1 MNWGGWWWWGGIGRG
16 GTRLPGRKNA
26 VKPRASPHQRPA
38 APAHPIRAIGGRRSG
53 ERRRGESAPRAQ
65 ETSPE
70 DEGRSLPA
78 GGRSADPGQP
88 QPSAGEGWAGLGS
101 ARPQSGPRA
110 AAGSEARQM
119 PAASCTSHAPFSSSA
134 LRPAPV
140 PALFFHAEPGW
151 GEGPTPGAPGRP
163 AAQRGL
169 PAPGALTPSRSAPTC
184 RRPWPA
190 VLRGRRDEPGWRA
203 GGAVGSGPR
212 QRARGP
218 AAGCPVRSGSAA
230 PRWESEPGA
239 PRVAA
244 ALCARGRRSATMW
257 SSPGAESRPAR
268 PARSLSLTR
277 RAPASH
283 PRSP

>member
-1 MNWGGWWWWGGIGRG
+1 
-16 GTRLPGRKNA
+16 
-26 VKPRASPHQRPA
+26 
-38 APAHPIRAIGGRRSG
+38 
-53 ERRRGESAPRAQ
+53 
-65 ETSPE
+65 
-70 DEGRSLPA
+70 
-78 GGRSADPGQP
+78 
-88 QPSAGEGWAGLGS
+88 
-101 ARPQSGPRA
+101 
-110 AAGSEARQM
+110 M

-244 ALCARGRRSATMW
+244 AYRRRSLCSGPAVRDNVEQPGRRVAPRSPRSLPFSHSPSSSLSPALPVMSARGGGARVNPLAAPARRPRPPRPPPGRAHLPARGRGGARARAGGRAGPLAGAMPLRPPCGAAQSPSA
-257 SSPGAESRPAR
+257 GRPA
-268 PARSLSLTR
+268 LSPTKGGSD
-277 RAPASH
+277 P
-283 PRSP
+283 